1 MGDCACK
8 NEIAAKLMT
17 ERTRRDLVLMNT
29 SVGKRQN
36 GRQDIC
42 QNIMAVL
49 ASFGLPT
56 FDRSIT
62 LGTANRLTVPQT
74 IGS

>member
-8 NEIAAKLMT
+8 AEIAAKLRT
-17 ERTRRDLVLMNT
+17 ETMRRDLVLMNT
-29 SVGKRQN
+29 SVGNRQN

-42 QNIMAVL
+42 HHIMAAL

-56 FDRSIT
+56 FDCSVT
-62 LGTANRLTVPQT
+62 LGT
-74 IGS
+74 G